1 MNWWDRFLERM
12 LQRKSDKMH
21 RKALQV
27 INLSPSESW
36 VEKLVEIHPIKQIVW
51 ASIIQIS
58 VFGFMMLSFWT
69 ISKTII

>member
-1 MNWWDRFLERM
+1 MLDRFLEHM

-21 RKALQV
+21 RKALQI

-58 VFGFMMLSFWT
+58 VFGFMMLSFWA

>member
-1 MNWWDRFLERM
+1 VFDRLLERM

-21 RKALQV
+21 RKALQI

-58 VFGFMMLSFWT
+58 VFGFMMLSFWA